1 MNLLS
6 LIAEWMP
13 QLLEAAL
20 ATLQI
25 MALSFL
31 LAATLGLPVALARL
45 SGRRVLGG
53 VARCYIEV
61 VRGMPSLTLL
71 FLIYFGLASA
81 GIALNAFEAAVLG
94 LGIHG
99 AAYLAEVYRAGL
111 QAIHPGQREAAQMI
125 GMRERQVLRYVVLPQ
140 ALRVVLPP
148 MGNYAIALLK
158 DTSVAS
164 LISAPELML
173 RARDLSSE
181 YFMPMQIYMVVGAMY
196 LCMAYPLSCLVRLL
210 GRHHARTSSDGRATA

>member
-25 MALSFL
+25 MSLSFL
-31 LAATLGLPVALARL
+31 LAATLGLPLALARL
-45 SGRRVLGG
+45 RGGLGG
-53 VARCYIEV
+53 LARCYIEI

-71 FLIYFGLASA
+71 FLIYFGLPSV
-81 GIALNAFEAAVLG
+81 GIALHAFQAAVLG

-99 AAYLAEVYRAGL
+99 AAYLAEVYRAGI

-125 GMRERQVLRYVVLPQ
+125 GMRDRQVLRHVVLPQ

-148 MGNYAIALLK
+148 MGNYAISLLK

-181 YFMPMQIYMVVGAMY
+181 YFMPMQIYLVVGAMY
-196 LCMAYPLSCLVRLL
+196 LCMAYPLSCVVRLL
-210 GRHHARTSSDGRATA
+210 GRHYARTSSSGRATA